1 MDEIGQD
8 EFYGAFKESNRLG
21 KVMLMIRGIDRDRNG
36 YVTVNELDDILKEV
50 YPETFGNKN
59 LKPYLKPYAS
69 IANPILL
76 DYSKFRDTIQ
86 VMVKDGDQLTDT

>member
-1 MDEIGQD
+1 MACLCSQVRSQAGPPDAGSIMQ
-8 EFYGAFKESNRLG
+8 
-21 KVMLMIRGIDRDRNG
+21 GIDRDRNG

>member
-1 MDEIGQD
+1 LDEIGQD
-8 EFYGAFKESNRLG
+8 EFYGAFKESNRFG

-86 VMVKDGDQLTDT
+86 VMVKDADQLTDT